1 MLDVHSLVKYL
12 LEGVAVAVAA
22 YYLTNKRT
30 NPQEVLMLGVIA
42 AATFL
47 ILDQFAPAVA
57 GGARQG
63 AGFGVGY
70 QLVGGGDDEEPFAD
84 EL

>member
-1 MLDVHSLVKYL
+1 MLDVQSLVKYL

-22 YYLTNKRT
+22 YYLTNKKQD
-30 NPQEVLMLGVIA
+30 PQEVLMLGLVA
-42 AATFL
+42 AVSFL
-47 ILDQFAPAVA
+47 VLDQFAPAVA

-70 QLVGGGDDEEPFAD
+70 QLVGGEYEDD
-84 EL
+84 L